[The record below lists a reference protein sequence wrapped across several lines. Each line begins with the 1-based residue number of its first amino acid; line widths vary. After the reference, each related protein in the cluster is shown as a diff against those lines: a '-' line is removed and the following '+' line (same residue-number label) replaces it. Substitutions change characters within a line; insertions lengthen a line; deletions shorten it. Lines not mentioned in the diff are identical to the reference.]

1 MLMQTEKNNGSKDQS
16 DLIEKK
22 NSLEEQLKIYMR
34 SGCDER
40 IYLNDKNETRYGIN
54 PLAYADRL
62 NRGSCTCGSFNEDN
76 EEEMLELLR
85 RDLEN
90 PEAYEKLLAEQTAEL
105 KSILNYPGEDKFEV
119 FYGPSGTDLVYLP
132 IIFATILHPDRPILN
147 LLSCPE
153 ELGSGTLFAVRGEYH
168 ADFNQFEEAVPK
180 GQKICPCFN
189 IKVLYLDARDMEGN
203 IINHESYIKE
213 QIDRHANYSIIGS
226 LVYGS
231 KSGIQDNLDMIDHFE
246 REDIIW
252 NVDLCQF
259 RHDLSTI
266 HRILDKQG
274 CVMITGSKFYQA
286 PPFCGALLVNKALMP
301 KLMEGNYEVLPMFK
315 QLLSAYDFP
324 ETMREKS
331 GLDYRKNIGLR
342 LRWACFL
349 NERKKFMQIPEENVN
364 RIIER
369 WNNLVSSALAASEEF
384 ELMPDQF
391 RTNKT
396 IISFRLKK
404 NGKYFNQSA
413 LKQLY
418 QDLVSTNFGD
428 AYKFN
433 RVFIGQPVVYG
444 DKSFLRLAIGSM
456 NIRKFYETEE
466 KDFLDD
472 LSLIQII
479 RDKVRAF
486 GEN

>member
-1 MLMQTEKNNGSKDQS
+1 MIDNKDKVS
-16 DLIEKK
+16 
-22 NSLEEQLKIYMR
+22 SLKAQLVTYMH

-40 IYLNDKNETRYGIN
+40 IYLNGKGETKYGIN
-54 PLAYADRL
+54 PLAFEGRI

-76 EEEMLELLR
+76 EAEMEELLS
-85 RDLEN
+85 RDLED
-90 PEAYEKLLAEQTAEL
+90 PSEYEKLLEEQTAEL
-105 KSILNYPGEDKFEV
+105 KSILNYSGEDKFEI
-119 FYGPSGTDLVYLP
+119 FYAPSGTDLVYFP
-132 IIFATILHPDRPILN
+132 AIFSSIMHPDRPILN

-168 ADFNQFEEAVPK
+168 ADYNQFEEKVPK
-180 GQKICPCFN
+180 GQKICPAFD
-189 IKVLYLDARDMEGN
+189 IKVLYLDARDMDGN
-203 IINHESYIKE
+203 IINHEAYIKE
-213 QIDRHANYSIIGS
+213 QIDRHSNYSIIGS

-286 PPFCGALLVNKALMP
+286 PPFCGAMLVNKSFL
-301 KLMEGNYEVLPMFK
+301 KQLEGGDYGVVPMFK
-315 QLLSAYDFP
+315 ELLSAYDFP
-324 ETMREKS
+324 KFMRDKT
-331 GLDYRKNIGLR
+331 GLDARQNIGLR

-349 NERKKFMQIPEENVN
+349 NERKKFMTIPEPVVN
-364 RIIER
+364 DIIDR
-369 WNNLVSSALAASEEF
+369 WNTLLSRTMMAHEEF

-391 RTNKT
+391 RTNRT

-404 NGKYFNQSA
+404 NGNYLNQKDLKKLYSA
-413 LKQLY
+413 L
-418 QDLVSTNFGD
+418 VSSEYGE
-428 AYKFN
+428 AYSFN
-433 RVFIGQPVVYG
+433 RIFIGQPVVYG

-456 NIRKFYETEE
+456 NIRKFHKNKEQ
-466 KDFLDD
+466 DFANDLDI
-472 LSLIQII
+472 IQII
-479 RDKVRAF
+479 RDKLASF
-486 GEN
+486 ETN